1 MNLQP
6 FTFVMQR
13 CRPADFGWKIE
24 FINLKKVQKP
34 DSVSGN
40 VVFTSFEVLGGYSF
54 NLAYQ

>member
-24 FINLKKVQKP
+24 FINLKKSK
-34 DSVSGN
+34 N
-40 VVFTSFEVLGGYSF
+40 LIRFLETSFLPRLRY
-54 NLAYQ
+54 